1 MKLLNMP
8 SKQFAKK
15 GRGTLRL
22 GEPGPIHDTLACPP
36 TGAGGIGQ
44 ALRGRLALKFPT
56 RELGTADMF
65 AGTWSVCC
73 TQLGTNNQLINTAND
88 LLHQKRHKL

>member
-8 SKQFAKK
+8 SKQFAKR

-22 GEPGPIHDTLACPP
+22 GESGPIHDTLACPP

-44 ALRGRLALKFPT
+44 ALRRRLALRFPI
-56 RELGTADMF
+56 RGLGTADVF
-65 AGTWSVCC
+65 AGTWCVCC
-73 TQLGTNNQLINTAND
+73 TWLGTNNQA
-88 LLHQKRHKL
+88 

>member
-36 TGAGGIGQ
+36 TGAGGIGRPSEGDW
-44 ALRGRLALKFPT
+44 L
-56 RELGTADMF
+56 
-65 AGTWSVCC
+65 
-73 TQLGTNNQLINTAND
+73 
-88 LLHQKRHKL
+88 